1 LRFVTTEYTSKKSKS
16 IRFETKID
24 NLTRLLLR
32 FVTNVIIILAKGVED
47 DMSDKHIDKQV
58 FSERLKEVMKDN
70 NETMYTLA
78 DKLSLSPATISRYS
92 TGKMA
97 PKLTTIDVI
106 AREFD
111 INPVWL
117 MGHDVEK
124 HLESQEE
131 KKPYYK
137 LTEKDKLDV
146 AKELE
151 KMLEGLSDSN
161 GFAAFDGEPLD
172 EATKMVL
179 KDSLE
184 RSMLLAREIS
194 KKKFT
199 PKKYRD

>member
-1 LRFVTTEYTSKKSKS
+1 MRFVTTEYTPKKTKS
-16 IRFETKID
+16 IRFETKFTFF
-24 NLTRLLLR
+24 LFLLLR
-32 FVTNVIIILAKGVED
+32 FVTNVIIIIPKGVENE
-47 DMSDKHIDKQV
+47 MSEKNIDKKI
-58 FSERLKEVMKDN
+58 FSERLREVMKDN

-78 DKLSLSPATISRYS
+78 EKLSLSPATISRYS

-97 PKLTTIDVI
+97 PKITTIDVI
-106 AREFD
+106 AREFN
-111 INPVWL
+111 INPAWL
-117 MGHDVEK
+117 LGHDVEK
-124 HLESQEE
+124 TLDKEE
-131 KKPYYK
+131 KPYYS

-151 KMLEGLSDSN
+151 KMLEGLNDSTS

-199 PKKYRD
+199 PKKYRK

>member
-1 LRFVTTEYTSKKSKS
+1 MSEKQVVDKK
-16 IRFETKID
+16 
-24 NLTRLLLR
+24 
-32 FVTNVIIILAKGVED
+32 
-47 DMSDKHIDKQV
+47 V
-58 FSERLKEVMKDN
+58 FSERLREVMKEN
-70 NETMYTLA
+70 NETMYTMA
-78 DKLSLSPATISRYS
+78 EKFGLSPATISRYS

-106 AREFD
+106 AREYN

-117 MGHDVEK
+117 LGHDVEK
-124 HLESQEE
+124 FLELKED
-131 KKPYYK
+131 KKSYFE
-137 LTEKDKLDV
+137 LTDKDRKDV

-151 KMLEGLSDSN
+151 KMLEGLNDGQS

-199 PKKYRD
+199 PKKYRK

>member
-1 LRFVTTEYTSKKSKS
+1 
-16 IRFETKID
+16 
-24 NLTRLLLR
+24 
-32 FVTNVIIILAKGVED
+32 
-47 DMSDKHIDKQV
+47 MSDKNIDKKV
-58 FSERLKEVMKDN
+58 FSERLREVMKDN

-78 DKLSLSPATISRYS
+78 EKLSLSPATISRYS

-106 AREFD
+106 AREFN
-111 INPVWL
+111 INPAWL
-117 MGHDVEK
+117 MGHDVDK
-124 HLESQEE
+124 KLENEE
-131 KKPYYK
+131 NKKPYYK
-137 LTEKDKLDV
+137 LTDKDKLDI

-151 KMLEGLSDSN
+151 KMLEGLEDSDS

-172 EATKMVL
+172 EATKIVL

-199 PKKYRD
+199 PKKYRN